1 VPLVITPFAAGT
13 VSPTFDAFIIAAT
26 LLHSHIGFEACIIDY
41 LPVWQVPT
49 ARKIF
54 MWILNI
60 CTVAV
65 GIGYYQFET
74 NDVGVT
80 EGIKRLWR
88 AGANDATIGKTN
100 PSNLSSNLGHDGKLK
115 HLTS

>member
-1 VPLVITPFAAGT
+1 
-13 VSPTFDAFIIAAT
+13 
-26 LLHSHIGFEACIIDY
+26 
-41 LPVWQVPT
+41 
-49 ARKIF
+49 
-54 MWILNI
+54 MWVLNI

-80 EGIKRLWR
+80 EALKRVWHS
-88 AGANDATIGKTN
+88 GANDATIGKAD
-100 PSNLSSNLGHDGKLK
+100 LSDMGHDGKLK